1 MTWTCSQAVARNRSK
16 NFATLDSTINAWDRR
31 EIAWAKR
38 ERQQQRARRQAGQ
51 SAAIDTFSADLREA
65 MDGAREMDAALL
77 VYRQAATKMTAAE
90 EKSFTRLADAITLS
104 NSAAFMRPS
113 SLIDELAA
121 IRPPRPLAAG
131 VLHHFS
137 QHEYAIANWYA
148 DAAKFAVEHLRSL
161 PTTGTDDDES
171 EAA

>member
-38 ERQQQRARRQAGQ
+38 ERQQQRARRQAEQ

-90 EKSFTRLADAITLS
+90 EKSFTRLADAIHAEQFRRVH
-104 NSAAFMRPS
+104 AAELPDRRTGRDPAAAAARRWCAA
-113 SLIDELAA
+113 SL
-121 IRPPRPLAAG
+121 
-131 VLHHFS
+131 FS
-137 QHEYAIANWYA
+137 TRVCDRQLVRRRREVCGRTSQVPANYR
-148 DAAKFAVEHLRSL
+148 HR
-161 PTTGTDDDES
+161 
-171 EAA
+171 